1 MDSTK
6 DGENNTAIN
15 IKGGVEHCHARIAW
29 RWHNL
34 KLLTKNEVLMN
45 SNLCE

>member
-29 RWHNL
+29 HNFL
-34 KLLTKNEVLMN
+34 KTFTKKPSLDEQ
-45 SNLCE
+45 